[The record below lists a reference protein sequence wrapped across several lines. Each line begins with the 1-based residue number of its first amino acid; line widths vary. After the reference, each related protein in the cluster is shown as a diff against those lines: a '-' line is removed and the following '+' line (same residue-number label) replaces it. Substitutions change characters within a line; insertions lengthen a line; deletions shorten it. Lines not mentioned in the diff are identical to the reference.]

1 MSRSYSA
8 FAAWRAQHA
17 AAFRGSFA
25 RLLRRPFSSLLSLA
39 VMAIALALPLALAW
53 SMLQMNQLATQV
65 QTSRAIQVFFQP
77 DVDVAQANAIAGRF
91 RTDSDVATV
100 TVKTP
105 EQGLADFKDSSALAK
120 AVAALGENPLPSVMI
135 VTPRADET
143 ALLGRLQA
151 LPQAEYVQYDGIWQK
166 RLDAWLAFGQRLLLL
181 LALLFVSGAVLAVAN
196 NIRLDIATRE
206 QEIAVMQQ
214 LGAGDAYIRRP
225 FLYAG
230 GLLGFLAGA
239 LALGILAAAAF
250 AITPE
255 ILRLIGSYGSD
266 FAFTPVP
273 LWLPP
278 AVLAAATVLGIFGA
292 RLAAGHYLRLTR
304 PVDR

>member
-1 MSRSYSA
+1 MSNSYSA

-25 RLLRRPFSSLLSLA
+25 RLLRRPFSSVLSLA

-53 SMLQMNQLATQV
+53 SMLQMNQLASQV

-77 DVDVAQANAIAGRF
+77 AVSVTQAKAIAGSF
-91 RTDSDVATV
+91 QGNADVAAV

-120 AVAALGENPLPSVMI
+120 AVAVLGENPLPAVMI
-135 VTPRADET
+135 VTPRDDET
-143 ALLGRLQA
+143 ALLSRLQA
-151 LPQAEYVQYDGIWQK
+151 LPEAEYVQYDGIWQN
-166 RLDAWLAFGQRLLLL
+166 RLNAWLAFGQRLLLL
-181 LALLFVSGAVLAVAN
+181 LTVLFVSGAVLAVAN

-206 QEIAVMQQ
+206 QEIVVMQQ

-225 FLYAG
+225 LLYAG

-255 ILRLIGSYGSD
+255 IHALIS
-266 FAFTPVP
+266 
-273 LWLPP
+273 
-278 AVLAAATVLGIFGA
+278 
-292 RLAAGHYLRLTR
+292 
-304 PVDR
+304 

>member
-1 MSRSYSA
+1 MSNSYSA

-25 RLLRRPFSSLLSLA
+25 RLLRRPFSSVLSLA

-53 SMLQMNQLATQV
+53 SMLQMNQLASQV
-65 QTSRAIQVFFQP
+65 QTSRAIEVFFQP
-77 DVDVAQANAIAGRF
+77 AVSVTQAKAIAGSF
-91 RTDSDVATV
+91 QGNADVAAV

-120 AVAALGENPLPSVMI
+120 AVAVLGENPLPAVMI
-135 VTPRADET
+135 VTPRDDET
-143 ALLGRLQA
+143 ALLSRLQA
-151 LPQAEYVQYDGIWQK
+151 LPEAEYVQYDGIWQN
-166 RLDAWLAFGQRLLLL
+166 RLNAWLAFGQRLLLL
-181 LALLFVSGAVLAVAN
+181 LTVLFVSGAVLAVAN

-206 QEIAVMQQ
+206 QEIVVMQQ

-225 FLYAG
+225 LLYAG

-250 AITPE
+250 AISPE
-255 ILRLIGSYGSD
+255 ILGLIRSYGSD
-266 FAFTPVP
+266 FAFTPLP
-273 LWLPP
+273 LFLPP
-278 AVLAAATVLGIFGA
+278 VVLAAATLLGVFGA

>member
-1 MSRSYSA
+1 MSNSYSA

-25 RLLRRPFSSLLSLA
+25 RLLRRPFSSVLSLV

-53 SMLQMNQLATQV
+53 SMLQMNQLASQV

-77 DVDVAQANAIAGRF
+77 AVSVTQAKAIAGSF
-91 RTDSDVATV
+91 QGNADVAAV

-120 AVAALGENPLPSVMI
+120 AVAVLGENPLPAVMI
-135 VTPRADET
+135 VTPRDDET
-143 ALLGRLQA
+143 ALLRRLQA
-151 LPQAEYVQYDGIWQK
+151 LPEAEYVQYDGIWQN
-166 RLDAWLAFGQRLLLL
+166 RLNAWLAFGQRLLLL
-181 LALLFVSGAVLAVAN
+181 LTVLFVSGAVLAVAN

-206 QEIAVMQQ
+206 QEIVVMQQ

-239 LALGILAAAAF
+239 LALGILAVAAF

-255 ILRLIGSYGSD
+255 IHALIRSYGSG
-266 FAFTPVP
+266 FAFISIP

-278 AVLAAATVLGIFGA
+278 AVLAAATLLGIFGA

>member
-17 AAFRGSFA
+17 AALRGSFA

-77 DVDVAQANAIAGRF
+77 EVGVAQAKAIAEEF
-91 RTDSDVATV
+91 RAAADVASV

-120 AVAALGENPLPSVMI
+120 AVAVLGENPLPAVMI
-135 VTPRADET
+135 VTPRADEA

-206 QEIAVMQQ
+206 QEITVMQQ

-230 GLLGFLAGA
+230 GLLGLLAGT
-239 LALGILAAAAF
+239 LALGILSAAAF
-250 AITPE
+250 AISPE
-255 ILRLIGSYGSD
+255 ILGLIRSYGSD
-266 FAFTPVP
+266 FAFTPLP
-273 LWLPP
+273 LFLPSV
-278 AVLAAATVLGIFGA
+278 VLAAATLLGVFGA

>member
-1 MSRSYSA
+1 AKAIAEEFR
-8 FAAWRAQHA
+8 A
-17 AAFRGSFA
+17 AA
-25 RLLRRPFSSLLSLA
+25 
-39 VMAIALALPLALAW
+39 
-53 SMLQMNQLATQV
+53 
-65 QTSRAIQVFFQP
+65 
-77 DVDVAQANAIAGRF
+77 DVA
-91 RTDSDVATV
+91 SV

-120 AVAALGENPLPSVMI
+120 AVAVLGENPLPAVMI
-135 VTPRADET
+135 VTPRADEA

-206 QEIAVMQQ
+206 QEITVMQQ

-230 GLLGFLAGA
+230 GLLGLLAGS
-239 LALGILAAAAF
+239 LALGILSAAAF
-250 AITPE
+250 AISPE
-255 ILRLIGSYGSD
+255 ILGLIRSYGSD
-266 FAFTPVP
+266 FAFTPLP
-273 LWLPP
+273 LFLPP
-278 AVLAAATVLGIFGA
+278 VVLAAATLLGVFGA

>member
-1 MSRSYSA
+1 L
-8 FAAWRAQHA
+8 
-17 AAFRGSFA
+17 RGSFA

-77 DVDVAQANAIAGRF
+77 EVGVAQAKAIAEEF
-91 RTDSDVATV
+91 RAAADVASV

-120 AVAALGENPLPSVMI
+120 AVAVLGENPLPAVMI
-135 VTPRADET
+135 VTPRADEA

-206 QEIAVMQQ
+206 QEITVMQQ

-230 GLLGFLAGA
+230 GLLGLLAGT
-239 LALGILAAAAF
+239 LALGILSAAAF
-250 AITPE
+250 AISPE
-255 ILRLIGSYGSD
+255 ILGLIRSYGSD
-266 FAFTPVP
+266 FAFTPLP
-273 LWLPP
+273 LFLPP
-278 AVLAAATVLGIFGA
+278 VVLAAATLLGVFGA